1 MLVSMRKGFAVLL
14 TVSILFGGGYFYYI
28 AQAVCKIPITYT
40 LGTIDERFDLTAEEA
55 RLALA
60 DAESA
65 WEDATGKNLFSYEED
80 GDLVINFTYDQRQ
93 EFVEAEN
100 ELKDKLD
107 ATENISEAIGETY
120 ATLVEQYSNLEITY
134 KDRVE
139 AYERKLNRYNQE
151 VEEYNSQGGAPAE
164 VYAQLELQKEELS
177 DELRQLRVLEDKLNK
192 LVEEINSVGEKGNS
206 IINTYNKGVNVYNKT
221 FGESHEF
228 TQGDYRHNEISIY
241 TFEDPTELKLVLIH
255 EFGHALSLDH
265 VENERSVMH
274 YLIGAQPS
282 TLELTEEDLDE
293 FDRVCGEKNLWEK
306 LTWAL
311 SRR

>member
-1 MLVSMRKGFAVLL
+1 MRKSFAVLL
-14 TVSILFGGGYFYYI
+14 IVTVLFGGGYFYYI
-28 AQAVCKIPITYT
+28 AQAVCKVPITYT
-40 LGTIDERFDLTAEEA
+40 LGYIDDRFNLSDEEA

-65 WEDATGKNLFSYEED
+65 WEDATGKNLFSYEAD

-120 ATLVEQYSNLEITY
+120 ATLVEQYSDLEISY

-151 VEEYNSQGGAPAE
+151 VEHYNSQGGAPSE
-164 VYAQLELQKEELS
+164 VYAQLETQKKELSGELEEL
-177 DELRQLRVLEDKLNK
+177 RGLEEKLNK
-192 LVEEINSVGEKGNS
+192 LVDEINRVGEKGNS
-206 IINTYNKGVNVYNKT
+206 IINTYNKGVHVYNET

-228 TQGDYRHNEISIY
+228 TQGDYRSNEISIY
-241 TFEDPTELKLVLIH
+241 TFENPTELKLVLIH

-274 YLIGAQPS
+274 YLIGGQPD
-282 TLELTEEDLDE
+282 TLELTDEDLSE
-293 FDRVCGEKNLWEK
+293 FDRVCGEKNLFEK